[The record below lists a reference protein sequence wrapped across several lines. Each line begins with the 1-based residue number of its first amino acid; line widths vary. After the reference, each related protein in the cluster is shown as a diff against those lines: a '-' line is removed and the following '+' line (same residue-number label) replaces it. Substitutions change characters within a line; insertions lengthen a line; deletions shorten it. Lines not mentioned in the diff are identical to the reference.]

1 MESII
6 ADDME
11 HCFICGRP
19 YPQKHHAMNH
29 AYKKKAEKYGLIVP
43 LCERHHTGAEG
54 VHTKPEKMLAM
65 RQLAQIKFEERY
77 GHELWMQEFGKN
89 YL

>member
-6 ADDME
+6 TNDME

-19 YPQKHHAMNH
+19 YPQVHHIMNKFD
-29 AYKKKAEKYGLIVP
+29 KKRSEKYGLIIP
-43 LCERHHTGAEG
+43 LCIEHHTGSAG
-54 VHTKPEKMLAM
+54 VHTKPERMLAM
-65 RQLAQIKFEERY
+65 RQLGQREFERRY
-77 GHELWMQEFGKN
+77 GHELWMSEFKKS

>member
-6 ADDME
+6 TNDMN

-19 YPQKHHAMNH
+19 YPQKHHAMNG
-29 AYKKKAEKYGLIVP
+29 ANKKKSEKYGLMVP
-43 LCERHHTGAEG
+43 LCERHHTGDEG
-54 VHTKPEKMLAM
+54 VHRKPERMLAM
-65 RQLAQIKFEERY
+65 RQLAQIKFEKIY
-77 GHELWMQEFGKN
+77 SHELWLQEFGKS